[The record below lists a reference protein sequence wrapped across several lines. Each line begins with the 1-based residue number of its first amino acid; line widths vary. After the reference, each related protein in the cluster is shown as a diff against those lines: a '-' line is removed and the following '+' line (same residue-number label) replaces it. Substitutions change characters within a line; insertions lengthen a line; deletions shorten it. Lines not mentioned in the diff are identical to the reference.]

1 MNVKKKRTR
10 RTKDQIAFEKA
21 MEEADAFNA
30 SPEGQAQLE
39 AIEKEAQGAPQRKNP
54 VNIHDADLPF

>member
-30 SPEGQAQLE
+30 SPEGQTQLE
-39 AIEKEAQGAPQRKNP
+39 AIEKEATGAPLRNIP
-54 VNIHDADLPF
+54 AHIHDADLPF